1 MNSASP
7 PEAPLPAQPDH
18 DTGVIDRWE
27 YLFVVP
33 AAAALLGL
41 VGLTFV
47 DVVGRYLFDHPLRGT
62 TELVELAMV
71 VIIFMGL
78 PLVTRHREHLAL
90 DFLDKLVPPRVV
102 LFIEGLMGLLMAAC
116 LLWLAWLM
124 AGKAL
129 DVASIGDSTMVLS
142 IALAPFIWFI
152 ALAAAI
158 DALVNIAM
166 AIDQFSALRRK
177 AVR

>member
-1 MNSASP
+1 MNSSLP
-7 PEAPLPAQPDH
+7 SEAPPAQSEH
-18 DTGVIDRWE
+18 DTGIIDRWE
-27 YLFVVP
+27 YLFAVP
-33 AAAALLGL
+33 AAAALLAL

-90 DFLDKLVPPRVV
+90 DFLDKLVPPRAV
-102 LFIEGLMGLLMAAC
+102 LFIEALMGLLMAAC

-124 AGKAL
+124 ARKAL
-129 DVASIGDSTMVLS
+129 DVAAIGDSTMVLS
-142 IALAPFIWFI
+142 IALAPFVWFI
-152 ALAAAI
+152 ALAAVI

-166 AIDQFSALRRK
+166 AIAQFSALRRQ
-177 AVR
+177 AAR